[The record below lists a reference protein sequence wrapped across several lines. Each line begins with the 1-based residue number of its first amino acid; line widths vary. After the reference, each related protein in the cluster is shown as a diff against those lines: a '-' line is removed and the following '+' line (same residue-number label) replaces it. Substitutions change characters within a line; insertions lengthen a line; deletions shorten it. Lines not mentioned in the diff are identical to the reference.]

1 MTILY
6 LLIGFFRVGLF
17 SFGGAYGAIPLI
29 RDVAAQYGFM
39 TDEEL
44 TYMIAVSE
52 STPGPI
58 VVNMATFVGSKQAGV
73 LGAAVAT
80 FAVVLPAFLIIL
92 LLVTA
97 LKNVMNNRYV
107 AAAIDG
113 LTPAVIGII
122 FATGA
127 FMIFENMFP
136 AGIFNAVDLR
146 DVFLTVFLLALMFGS
161 KKVFGK
167 KISPILFIV
176 VAAAMGMVV
185 YI

>member
-1 MTILY
+1 
-6 LLIGFFRVGLF
+6 
-17 SFGGAYGAIPLI
+17 
-29 RDVAAQYGFM
+29 
-39 TDEEL
+39 
-44 TYMIAVSE
+44 
-52 STPGPI
+52 
-58 VVNMATFVGSKQAGV
+58 
-73 LGAAVAT
+73 
-80 FAVVLPAFLIIL
+80 
-92 LLVTA
+92 
-97 LKNVMNNRYV
+97 NRYM

-176 VAAAMGMVV
+176 AAAAMGMVV